1 MKGGAGVTAA
11 SETRRDERTE
21 PAGER
26 ADQADRPG
34 DEAGELLLDELT
46 GILADLRR
54 AERARSADVEGVH
67 PRHRPSARNMVHY
80 LALRGRDLR
89 PVQEALAR
97 RGLSSLG
104 RCEPCVEAT
113 VRAVVDVLHGQLRP
127 GSSAESAEAVEG
139 DRVPTYDEGW
149 DRIEANAGELLG
161 PPPARHGVRIM
172 VTLPSEA
179 ATDAALVHRLVARGM
194 NVARINTAHDGPR
207 EWRAMAAHVRAAAEE
222 LGRTCLVSVDLA
234 GPKVRT
240 GPLDPG
246 PQVVRLRPVRDLR
259 GAAVT
264 PATAELVAVPDG
276 EHEVVDAPVADSRDG
291 VVRVPVL
298 GAGDW
303 LARVQVGDELTL
315 RDARSSRRRLRVV
328 AVGSGPA
335 STGSEDAGESSAG
348 GEDAD
353 RTEYPTITVEAWKT
367 TCLETGLELRHGDER
382 CTVGPLPHRAP
393 HHLVRQGDVLRLTRD
408 LSPRAARPG
417 GTGPDDPAG
426 PASMGCTF
434 PAVFDAV
441 RPQDPVSLDDGKIA
455 GVVEAVDPEGIDVR
469 VLRASGRG
477 GAKLRADKGVNL
489 PGTRLP
495 HEGLTGD
502 DRDALSVAVEMADL
516 VAISFVRGA
525 VDVEQ
530 ALEAISAAGRGD
542 DLGLILKIETTE
554 GFANLPDLLLA
565 ALRAP
570 LAGVM
575 IARGDLAVE
584 GGYQRLA
591 ELQEEILWLAT
602 AAHVPT
608 IWATEVLDTLAKTGT
623 PARAEI
629 TDAAM
634 GQRAECVMLNK
645 GPHIDEAITALDDIL
660 GRMAGHQQKKTPLL
674 RPLRSWRG
682 RGRGRG

>member
-11 SETRRDERTE
+11 SETRRGERTE

-26 ADQADRPG
+26 ADQAERRAD
-34 DEAGELLLDELT
+34 DAGELLLDELT

-54 AERARSADVEGVH
+54 AERARSADVERVH
-67 PRHRPSARNMVHY
+67 PRHRRSARNMVHY

-89 PVQEALAR
+89 PVQEELAR

-113 VRAVVDVLHGQLRP
+113 LRAVVDVLRGQLRP
-127 GSSAESAEAVEG
+127 GSPAEAVDG

-161 PPPARHGVRIM
+161 PPPPRHSVRIM

-179 ATDAALVHRLVARGM
+179 AGDAALVHRLVARGM

-207 EWRAMAAHVRAAAEE
+207 EWRAMAAHVRAAAQE

-276 EHEVVDAPVADSRDG
+276 ERDAVDAPVADSRDG

-303 LARVQVGDELTL
+303 LARLRVGDELTL

-335 STGSEDAGESSAG
+335 EH
-348 GEDAD
+348 
-353 RTEYPTITVEAWKT
+353 PTVTVEAWKT
-367 TCLETGLELRHGDER
+367 TCLETGLEVRHGDER
-382 CTVGPLPHRAP
+382 CTVGPLPRRAP
-393 HHLVRQGDVLRLTRD
+393 YHLVRQGDVLRLTRD

-417 GTGPDDPAG
+417 GTAPDDPAG

-477 GAKLRADKGVNL
+477 AKLRADKGVNL
-489 PGTRLP
+489 PETRLP

-502 DRDALSVAVEMADL
+502 DRDALAVAVEIADL
-516 VAISFVRGA
+516 VAISFVRGG

-530 ALEAISAAGRGD
+530 ALEAISAAGRGH
-542 DLGLILKIETTE
+542 DLGLVLKIETTE
-554 GFANLPDLLLA
+554 GFENLPGLLLA

-674 RPLRSWRG
+674 RPLRSWLGFGSVTHHR
-682 RGRGRG
+682 RT